1 MLRRGKVDDLRPPC
15 LESWR
20 MTNKG
25 ICCAEPARGEV
36 RRAQVLDAA
45 EKCFR
50 RSGFHGASMAE
61 IAKTAGMSVG
71 HVYHYLESKEAII
84 AAIVQR
90 DLQQVLALLDDM
102 DGTDGELIEKLVAK
116 ADVGV
121 EDCLDVDRTAIMLEV
136 TAEASRNPKVASM
149 VRDMDGALRRHLRSM
164 LERAYGP
171 QLTETEIDGRI
182 EVMFALFQGV
192 TIRAI
197 RNPDL
202 DRASMIASMK
212 RAVRAIL
219 AA

>member
-1 MLRRGKVDDLRPPC
+1 
-15 LESWR
+15 

-90 DLQQVLALLDDM
+90 DLRQVLALLDDM
-102 DGTDGELIEKLVAK
+102 EGADGELIEKLVAK

-121 EDCLDVDRTAIMLEV
+121 KDCLDVDRTAIMLEV
-136 TAEASRNPKVASM
+136 TAEASRNPKVAAM

-164 LERAYGP
+164 LERAYGAAG
-171 QLTETEIDGRI
+171 LSTVEIDGRI
-182 EVMFALFQGV
+182 EVMFALFQGAA
-192 TIRAI
+192 IRAI